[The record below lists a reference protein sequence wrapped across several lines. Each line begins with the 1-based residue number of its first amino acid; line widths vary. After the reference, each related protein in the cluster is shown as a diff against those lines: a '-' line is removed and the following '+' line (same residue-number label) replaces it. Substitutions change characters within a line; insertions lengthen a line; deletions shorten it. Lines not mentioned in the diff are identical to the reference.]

1 MHTYINSYYINSYYI
16 NTYIHTYVHTD
27 MHTYICMHA
36 CMHVCVCVCVCNA
49 RTHARTRTHT
59 HTHTHTTHTHTHTY
73 TSYKVPNDR
82 LLFFMEAFLNLFDA
96 NGIRADPQD
105 VGGEVYIL
113 QSQYSNC
120 IVTFIIVKNMDG
132 FIHYGADV

>member
-1 MHTYINSYYINSYYI
+1 MDA
-16 NTYIHTYVHTD
+16 YIHKFILHK
-27 MHTYICMHA
+27 YIHVYIRTHRHAHIYA
-36 CMHVCVCVCVCNA
+36 CMHVCVCVCVCVCK
-49 RTHARTRTHT
+49 HT
-59 HTHTHTTHTHTHTY
+59 HKHTN

-120 IVTFIIVKNMDG
+120 IVTFIIVKNIDG